1 MRWIVSIG
9 AAAVACG
16 CVGGCSGASP
26 GPGAWIPGGV
36 AAIRITDA
44 TGLDPV
50 AVRVNVT
57 DPGQVRRIV
66 DWINRMKP
74 VPRGTYSCPEILPS
88 EPTVSL
94 AFRASAGGP
103 VLARA
108 SETDNGSGA
117 TPCNALWVSVPGPC
131 PSRSPSC
138 HGGGGQ
144 ELLGGRFLERLQ
156 RLLKVHFGFGY
167 GNIAGTLSPTS
178 GRQLLAVV
186 RERRPAS
193 TTSGYYVYLGL
204 DTSRYPQ
211 WGLGFIGYPVNRRGQ
226 FSSDGL
232 PGGIYLLDWGAGQG
246 QPFNCPP
253 TRVIVRVGH
262 TTHARIPVDCPTK

>member
-1 MRWIVSIG
+1 ML
-9 AAAVACG
+9 AVACG
-16 CVGGCSGASP
+16 CLGGCSGAPP
-26 GPGAWIPGGV
+26 GPGAWIPGGIS
-36 AAIRITDA
+36 AIRITDA

-57 DPGQVRRIV
+57 APEVVRQIV
-66 DWINRMKP
+66 RWIDHLKA
-74 VPRGTYSCPEILPS
+74 VPRGGGGSCPEILPS

-94 AFRASAGGP
+94 AFRANAGGP

-108 SETDNGSGA
+108 SEADNGSGA
-117 TPCNALWVSVPGPC
+117 TTCNPLWVSVPGPC

-144 ELLGGRFLERLQ
+144 ELLGGMFLERLQ

-167 GNIAGTLSPTS
+167 GNIVGTLSPTG
-178 GRQLLAVV
+178 GRQLPAVV
-186 RERRPAS
+186 RARLPAG
-193 TTSGYYVYLGL
+193 TPSGYYVFLGL
-204 DTSRYPQ
+204 DPSRFPD
-211 WGLGFIGYPVNRRGQ
+211 WGLGFVGFPVNRRGQ
-226 FSSDGL
+226 FRSVRL
-232 PGGIYLLDWGAGQG
+232 PGGVYLLDWGKGQG
-246 QPFNCPP
+246 QPFDCQP